1 MDAAQTTAT
10 ATPEPPSPEAA
21 HREAPQD
28 FTSGLEPIIAVGLDG
43 RRHDRDALALAAQLQ
58 RALGGRLVL
67 GHTIPPAPPMGRLEL
82 EYAGQ
87 ARRNGLELLSRART
101 RIDAPSK
108 TCVLDTWPPAY
119 ALRRLAEDERAN
131 TVVLASSH
139 QGAFGR
145 IVPGSTASHMLAH
158 APCAVAVA
166 PVNYGEFAPSRISL
180 IGVAYNVTPEADRAL
195 KVAADAA
202 RVLAVPLRL
211 YHAIHAIPD
220 GPGWDE
226 YRKCMHEVA
235 QAILDAGLRT
245 IPNDVKATARVLVG
259 HTAEVV
265 AEAARCDAVN
275 LLYVGSRGYG
285 PVREAL
291 FGGVTGG
298 LLQTSRCPL
307 VIVPRVRSSS

>member
-1 MDAAQTTAT
+1 MDAAQTTAP
-10 ATPEPPSPEAA
+10 ATPQPPSPEAA

-28 FTSGLEPIIAVGLDG
+28 FATRLEPIIAVGLDS
-43 RRHDRDALALAAQLQ
+43 RRHDRDALALAARLQ

-67 GHTIPPAPPMGRLEL
+67 AHAIPPAPLMGSLEL

-87 ARRNGLELLSRART
+87 ARHNGLELLSRARR
-101 RIDAPSK
+101 RIDAASK
-108 TCVLDTWPPAY
+108 TCLLDTWPPAY

-145 IVPGSTASHMLAH
+145 IVPGSTASHLLAH

-166 PVNYGEFAPSRISL
+166 PVDYAEFAPSRISVV
-180 IGVAYNVTPEADRAL
+180 GVAYDVTPEADRAL
-195 KVAADAA
+195 EVAAGAA
-202 RVLAVPLRL
+202 RVLAAPLRL

-245 IPNDVKATARVLVG
+245 IPSDIKATARMLEG
-259 HTAEVV
+259 HTADVI
-265 AEAARCDAVN
+265 ANAARCDGID